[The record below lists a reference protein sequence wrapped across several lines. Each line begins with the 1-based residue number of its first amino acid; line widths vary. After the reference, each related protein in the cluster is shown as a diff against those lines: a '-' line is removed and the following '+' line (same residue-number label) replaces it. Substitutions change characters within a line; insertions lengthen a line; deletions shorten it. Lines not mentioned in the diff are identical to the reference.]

1 MEPLPPDAVVLRP
14 MVADD
19 VPAIARLA
27 RAQGRNVGEED
38 YARFATLEG
47 ARGFV
52 IERDGQ
58 LLGIATVM
66 RYYEHGFLGPVILQE
81 GADSA
86 GLAIAL
92 LAQLIEAVQRDG
104 IHVLEAEAGR
114 VEETILARMGFE
126 TLRKTAVFERA
137 PSEAS
142 GGAGSEPMRDHH
154 LLDVGSLDASA
165 VGFGRKQY
173 LAALMRAHPE
183 GARVLLREGDVAGYV
198 LMRRAPHG
206 FQLGP
211 LVTRDEDADVATSLL
226 RDALATAQGA
236 FVVALAPEQGAS
248 AELLERHGFRRVGE
262 LARMRGGTREAP
274 GEARDADG
282 AATQWALGGRIT
294 G

>member
-1 MEPLPPDAVVLRP
+1 

-27 RAQGRNVGEED
+27 RAQGRNAGEEE
-38 YARFATLEG
+38 YARFSTLEG

-52 IERDGQ
+52 IERDGE

-66 RYYEHGFLGPVILQE
+66 RYYEHGFLGPVILHE
-81 GADSA
+81 GADSG

-104 IHVLEAEAGR
+104 VHVLEAEAGR
-114 VEETILARMGFE
+114 VEEAILARMGFE
-126 TLRKTAVFERA
+126 TIRRTAVYERA
-137 PSEAS
+137 PAEDT

-154 LLDVGSLDASA
+154 LLDVGSLDASV

-173 LAALMRAHPE
+173 LAALMRDHPD
-183 GARVLLREGDVAGYV
+183 GARVVLRGGDVAGYV

-211 LVTRDEDADVATSLL
+211 LVTRDDDLKVAAALL
-226 RDALATAQGA
+226 RDALATARGA
-236 FVVALAPEQGAS
+236 YVVALAPEQGAS
-248 AELLERHGFRRVGE
+248 AELLEQHGFRRVGE
-262 LARMRGGTREAP
+262 LARMRGGTRDAP
-274 GEARDADG
+274 GEARDAEAG
-282 AATQWALGGRIT
+282 ATQWVLGGRIT